1 MLNIIENTEDID
13 LLDHINQFII
23 IIHHIHHIQTKH
35 ILWEEFIAM
44 VDIVELVDI
53 IELEDIED
61 GDSIL
66 LIYTFTF

>member
-1 MLNIIENTEDID
+1 MLNIIEHTEDID

-23 IIHHIHHIQTKH
+23 IIHHIQSTH
-35 ILWEEFIAM
+35 ILLEDIIAM
-44 VDIVELVDI
+44 VDMVELV
-53 IELEDIED
+53 DIED

>member
-1 MLNIIENTEDID
+1 MLNIIEHTEDID

-23 IIHHIHHIQTKH
+23 IIHHMQSKH
-35 ILWEEFIAM
+35 ILLEDIIAM
-44 VDIVELVDI
+44 VDMVELVDI
-53 IELEDIED
+53 IELVDIED